1 VFVSHNSAGHGL
13 NLAQGGNILCFFSV
27 NWNLEE
33 HLQIIERVGP
43 MRQKQAGLDRPVFL
57 HHIVA
62 RDTVDAMILERLK
75 TKRSV
80 QDILLENLKR
90 RKK

>member
-1 VFVSHNSAGHGL
+1 M
-13 NLAQGGNILCFFSV
+13 
-27 NWNLEE
+27 
-33 HLQIIERVGP
+33 QIIERVGP